1 VLNKDIRE
9 LSKRVNHGSNNN
21 LTSWQKFIDIL
32 GIELVLNAQ
41 KLLKLDPTWTIRQVA
56 EYLVHSYDRA
66 YPTLRTDYYDYLVH
80 TVESTRLLIGQTGWT
95 RYCFGHPSKV
105 KHHKSVYAAHPQ
117 QCLNAQWLNHSWKR
131 IFYEIALANPMDLGF
146 MLKFMI
152 QYFFLIVV
160 TDVILQLK

>member
-105 KHHKSVYAAHPQ
+105 KTSQV
-117 QCLNAQWLNHSWKR
+117 CLCSTSSTMSKCTMV
-131 IFYEIALANPMDLGF
+131 ES
-146 MLKFMI
+146 
-152 QYFFLIVV
+152 FLEE
-160 TDVILQLK
+160 DFL